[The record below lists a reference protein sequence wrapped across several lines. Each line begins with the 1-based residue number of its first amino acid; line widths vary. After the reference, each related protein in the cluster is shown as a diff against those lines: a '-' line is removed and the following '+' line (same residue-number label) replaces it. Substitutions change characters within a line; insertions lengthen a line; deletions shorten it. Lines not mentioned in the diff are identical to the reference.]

1 MEMQNLKPRRG
12 SDTYRLD
19 DSDDLVVMENIG
31 SIPTGKVLWTER
43 LQESVWNHFLP

>member
-19 DSDDLVVMENIG
+19 DSDDLVGM
-31 SIPTGKVLWTER
+31 SSRTW
-43 LQESVWNHFLP
+43 SHFYLY